1 MKKISDYINEFGL
14 ESFKER
20 AYDFTK
26 NFENSCI
33 LDSCSLHTGVNAG
46 KYDFL
51 AAYGAEQIVQ
61 DLDSLQQC
69 LDSHSNWVFGTLGY
83 ELKNKFENLSS
94 SNTALYKTQPVD
106 FFVPEAI
113 LSIDKSG
120 KTKLLKGKLPEE
132 FWSCQMKTQKTSV
145 SSVSS
150 PVNRQIYLDK
160 IDEIHELI
168 RAGEVYELNY
178 CVPFSHSYSSFNPSD
193 FQKELIK
200 KSPVPMASFYKN
212 GPTSLCGASMERFL
226 AKTGD
231 TLTSQPIKGT
241 IRKGSDSAED
251 QEMIKELESSQKDK
265 AENVMIV
272 DLVRNDLARISE
284 SGSIKVSELFGIYS
298 YLQVHQMISTVQSKL
313 KKGLKFSDILY
324 AAFPMGSMTGA
335 PKIAAMKYIE
345 ILESFQRGWY
355 SGSTGYISPDGDF
368 DFNVVIRSVI
378 CDEINNK
385 IHYCAGGAITIDSI
399 PEEEW
404 NEVRL
409 KTKAITE
416 MLNDSSY

>member
-1 MKKISDYINEFGL
+1 
-14 ESFKER
+14 
-20 AYDFTK
+20 
-26 NFENSCI
+26 
-33 LDSCSLHTGVNAG
+33 
-46 KYDFL
+46 
-51 AAYGAEQIVQ
+51 
-61 DLDSLQQC
+61 
-69 LDSHSNWVFGTLGY
+69 
-83 ELKNKFENLSS
+83 
-94 SNTALYKTQPVD
+94 
-106 FFVPEAI
+106 
-113 LSIDKSG
+113 
-120 KTKLLKGKLPEE
+120 
-132 FWSCQMKTQKTSV
+132 MKTQKTSV

-178 CVPFSHSYSSFNPSD
+178 CVPFSHSYSSFNPAD

-335 PKIAAMKYIE
+335 PKISAMKIIE
-345 ILESFQRGWY
+345 ALEETKRGVY
-355 SGSTGYISPDGDF
+355 SGAVGYFTPEGDF
-368 DFNVVIRSVI
+368 DFNVVIRSILYNASNSYVSFSV
-378 CDEINNK
+378 
-385 IHYCAGGAITIDSI
+385 GSAITSKST
-399 PEEEW
+399 PQREYEECL
-404 NEVRL
+404 V
-409 KTKAITE
+409 KAKAMRSVLE
-416 MLNDSSY
+416 N